1 MVHVRSATL
10 IEGSGRRWAF
20 TGRPSPG
27 PARWYI
33 EDVAGWAGGAGVR
46 GDVAARLGHGDVVST
61 AHREGRVLT
70 VKAKVECESSDLRDE
85 LEMELSSIMGDG
97 SWGTLEADNGAVPL
111 RTSVRLDGAPQV
123 VEVGMRGLRIQV
135 PLRSGSA
142 FLFGETQRVTV
153 AAAGSGIG
161 LRYPLFSPNG
171 VLDYGAPSQATTGV
185 LTNTGTA
192 DAWPVF
198 WPVGD
203 MPSGFRII
211 QDGHV
216 IEWAGPVALGVP
228 VAVDSERSAV
238 EIAGTDASQLLA
250 RDDFQPVRRG
260 ASSHITFEPLGGAT
274 GYLEA
279 TLAPTYI

>member
-1 MVHVRSATL
+1 MRSERVDRIGHGVIAGSTSRTGRTITMGVHVERDTEEALSAWARAMSGLFPEGGTGHLTAEEDGLTL
-10 IEGSGRRWAF
+10 S
-20 TGRPSPG
+20 TSVVL
-27 PARWYI
+27 
-33 EDVAGWAGGAGVR
+33 D
-46 GDVAARLGHGDVVST
+46 GDVKVVIN
-61 AHREGRVLT
+61 
-70 VKAKVECESSDLRDE
+70 RDY
-85 LEMELSSIMGDG
+85 L
-97 SWGTLEADNGAVPL
+97 WGTLEIPL
-111 RTSVRLDGAPQV
+111 FAPS
-123 VEVGMRGLRIQV
+123 
-135 PLRSGSA
+135 P

-161 LRYPLFSPNG
+161 LRYPLFSPND
-171 VLDYGAPSQATTGV
+171 VLDYGAPSRATTGV

-250 RDDFQPVRRG
+250 RDDFQPVRRR